1 MALDQLFPPLGLTLT
16 LGSLSLRLL
25 READLDAYVELIT
38 ADVFVDPDADH
49 AFAWWREVRDV
60 GPLSS
65 LQHQWRA
72 RASVSPQAWELV
84 LGVFDSGR
92 LVGMQDLRAVDFGTR
107 HTVDSGSFVR
117 LDQAG
122 RGVGTL
128 MRQAVVAFAFDHLG
142 AVRAE
147 TSAIEGNAASLRVS
161 EKVGYRPN
169 GTRLL
174 AEGGRALLAHDMV
187 VTPESFV
194 RADEPLRVD
203 GVTPALLALLG
214 AGGSDAGQ
222 EGDQEA

>member
-25 READLDAYVELIT
+25 RDADLDAYVELIT

-122 RGVGTL
+122 RGVGT
-128 MRQAVVAFAFDHLG
+128 
-142 AVRAE
+142 
-147 TSAIEGNAASLRVS
+147 
-161 EKVGYRPN
+161 
-169 GTRLL
+169 
-174 AEGGRALLAHDMV
+174 
-187 VTPESFV
+187 
-194 RADEPLRVD
+194 
-203 GVTPALLALLG
+203 
-214 AGGSDAGQ
+214 
-222 EGDQEA
+222 